1 MGCVH
6 PTSSTT
12 RMPCRALRVRRTAVA
27 VVTAL
32 TLPLVSA
39 CDRADPPPP
48 ATSTSTGPS
57 GPETPTAAP
66 GGPPTLTPAP
76 PAGGEPS
83 TPLPGSRTVRG
94 RASTITGT
102 VDEATLTA
110 YAAMADRA
118 VAEVSTRWT
127 RTWPRRVS
135 VVAPKDAT
143 QFREQVGRADDLSQV
158 AAITDGPIGPDGR
171 ATGDRIVLNP
181 DAFARLTPEGRQ
193 FVLTHESTH
202 VAVRS
207 SLAGVAPLW
216 LVEGYADHVGYSAS
230 DRRVTELAAPLLE
243 KVADGAGPTRL
254 PTQGDLDPAR
264 GEIAPGYLAS
274 WLAVELIAR
283 RHGEPALRRFYE
295 ASTVDGSP
303 AQADTAMDRAF
314 RDVLGTSRADFT
326 KAWLSDLNRL
336 AAPK

>member
-1 MGCVH
+1 MGRVP
-6 PTSSTT
+6 PTSPTT
-12 RMPCRALRVRRTAVA
+12 GMPCRAARVRRAVVA
-27 VVTAL
+27 VVTTL
-32 TLPLVSA
+32 VLPLAVA
-39 CDRADPPPP
+39 CDRADPTPSVTP
-48 ATSTSTGPS
+48 TVDGPR
-57 GPETPTAAP
+57 GPETPSAAP
-66 GGPPTLTPAP
+66 GGLPTLSASP
-76 PAGGEPS
+76 PAGEAPS
-83 TPLPGSRTVRG
+83 TPLPDARTVRG
-94 RASTITGT
+94 RASTVTGT

-127 RTWPRRVS
+127 RAWPRRVS

-230 DRRVTELAAPLLE
+230 ERRVTELAAPLLE
-243 KVADGAGPTRL
+243 KVAEGTGPTRL
-254 PTQGDLDPAR
+254 PTQGDLDPGR

-283 RHGEPALRRFYE
+283 QHGEPALRRFYE

-314 RDVLGTSRADFT
+314 ADVLGTSRAAFT
-326 KAWLSDLNRL
+326 RAWLSDLDRL
-336 AAPK
+336 AASR